1 MPFSPCLLDTN
12 CWLYITPASSAP
24 AQILHH
30 IACLDPWNPGHG
42 GRAYVPIPH
51 DTFVFTILF
60 VFQSAPCT
68 SPKKELSKASQ
79 GLLGWIWRV
88 STWKRVQKRIEWEWS
103 WWPQFQSEV
112 KQFHPSFWLCVS
124 RGVQLG
130 PRANEISSHLR
141 HWQPARPKRKTSVRI
156 MRGMPCKCGCKN
168 PRNIQPIQS
177 YLLDKDSEMLESGVG
192 CATIYGSSNT
202 WTHVSEHVGF
212 PHIFKVFN
220 TCGVKGAKYCTKW
233 AWLLWIVASKF
244 IDPNWCDPITH
255 SYSTPPPLLVPHIDP
270 WPGDQGNKKL
280 CCPPATRRPCS
291 FLRRTQDLTVGRPAS
306 PLWLWEF
313 FTMTGLWM
321 AMDGYPWL

>member
-30 IACLDPWNPGHG
+30 IACLDPWNPGYR
-42 GRAYVPIPH
+42 GRAYVLIPH

-60 VFQSAPCT
+60 VFQSTPCT

-112 KQFHPSFWLCVS
+112 KQFHPSFRLCVS

-141 HWQPARPKRKTSVRI
+141 HWQPARPKRTTSVRI
-156 MRGMPCKCGCKN
+156 MRWMPCKCGCKN

-177 YLLDKDSEMLESGVG
+177 YLLDKDSEMLELGLRKYMILPIHEHM
-192 CATIYGSSNT
+192 CQTMLDFHTSSKSSIHAAWRASNIVPNERGACGLLPLNLFIQT
-202 WTHVSEHVGF
+202 DAIPS
-212 PHIFKVFN
+212 PIHI
-220 TCGVKGAKYCTKW
+220 
-233 AWLLWIVASKF
+233 
-244 IDPNWCDPITH
+244 P
-255 SYSTPPPLLVPHIDP
+255 
-270 WPGDQGNKKL
+270 
-280 CCPPATRRPCS
+280 
-291 FLRRTQDLTVGRPAS
+291 
-306 PLWLWEF
+306 
-313 FTMTGLWM
+313 
-321 AMDGYPWL
+321 